1 MDWVNLEESIVK
13 SFTEGSRGVRHVF
26 LISRGLEFSEVDCTV
41 AEAGLAIFSALL
53 WLFHCNA
60 VPGASASEVSSF
72 LISSRLPVLLGVEP
86 RDLLLVDNFLKIILI
101 LIEIALSLLISDSL
115 SAVSVSSLVDTPL
128 NVMLLGDLQR
138 ISFRFIDLG
147 KSLKIWVSINIAL
160 SFFIG
165 KNFVASLISVLINS
179 LFFPV
184 LLSIINVSK
193 ANLLD
198 NIRVSVHVALSL
210 SVCHWSGG

>member
-1 MDWVNLEESIVK
+1 M
-13 SFTEGSRGVRHVF
+13 
-26 LISRGLEFSEVDCTV
+26 
-41 AEAGLAIFSALL
+41 
-53 WLFHCNA
+53 
-60 VPGASASEVSSF
+60 
-72 LISSRLPVLLGVEP
+72 
-86 RDLLLVDNFLKIILI
+86 
-101 LIEIALSLLISDSL
+101 IALSLLISDSL

-138 ISFRFIDLG
+138 ISFRVIDLG
-147 KSLKIWVSINIAL
+147 KSLKIRVSINIAL
-160 SFFIG
+160 SFFVG
-165 KNFVASLISVLINS
+165 KLFVASLISILINS

-198 NIRVSVHVALSL
+198 NIRVSVHIALSL